1 MEPQEVLRLDS
12 LSMFPGG
19 VRKHLLENEMARTLT
34 AADRSALIRLAS
46 TMEKGSPE
54 RKAILAGLEKTS
66 AAVITDQQYDALRP
80 GKRVY
85 MDLSTGYGST
95 GGEREFVVGRTT
107 YSKKYDVYSK
117 TLYPVDAEG
126 NPIKRGRAK
135 YTLFKRKSGVS
146 LGHGGMGTVIKSFR
160 MG

>member
-1 MEPQEVLRLDS
+1 
-12 LSMFPGG
+12 
-19 VRKHLLENEMARTLT
+19 MARTLT
-34 AADRSALIRLAS
+34 AADLSALIRLAS